1 MGVLDD
7 AIREH
12 LDLRRKH
19 GAPEE
24 ELRRQ
29 EEEALGPA
37 RREAGGPEEEGGD
50 IAAEAPTEFMDHAS
64 SALGLEEQ
72 PGDGGDATE
81 PSSSIVDE
89 PLAEE
94 PPEEPIV
101 DEPLEEPFA
110 EEGAPTVFRAPEPP
124 EPLPEAGEPEEG
136 AAPLEPPLES
146 ASEDTAT
153 DPWSEEDEAEPEALR
168 EPGQD
173 TVESPAADD
182 TPPRGFPPVT
192 QESLPE
198 DDAGFDEQGASGEQS
213 GPPSEPDRGGDVLE
227 EAPDFVDEP
236 PEHERLWFEQKPPR
250 GFDFD

>member
-37 RREAGGPEEEGGD
+37 RREAAGADEERGD
-50 IAAEAPTEFMDHAS
+50 AAAEAPTEFMDHAS

-72 PGDGGDATE
+72 PGDGGDTAE
-81 PSSSIVDE
+81 PSSAIVDE

-94 PPEEPIV
+94 P
-101 DEPLEEPFA
+101 LEEPFA
-110 EEGAPTVFRAPEPP
+110 EEEAPTVFRAPGPP
-124 EPLPEAGEPEEG
+124 EPLPEAEEPEER
-136 AAPLEPPLES
+136 AAPLEPPLEP
-146 ASEDTAT
+146 AGEDPAAV
-153 DPWSEEDEAEPEALR
+153 PWFEDEAEPEPLR

-192 QESLPE
+192 QESLPD
-198 DDAGFDEQGASGEQS
+198 DDAGFDEPGAHEEQS
-213 GPPSEPDRGGDVLE
+213 APPSESDRGGDVLE